1 MKIKVYNKKMP
12 YFVIDDYYTE
22 QELKSV
28 WSEIDFYT
36 NSQDKDKILRAE
48 KTDYVARKKN
58 ISQAKSTKSRSAL
71 LLGCLAGTS

>member
-1 MKIKVYNKKMP
+1 MKVEVYNKRIP

-36 NSQDKDKILRAE
+36 NSYDKDKILRADE
-48 KTDYVARKKN
+48 LYVARKDGHQ
-58 ISQAKSTKSRSAL
+58 SKSYS
-71 LLGCLAGTS
+71 LGKTFFIASVSK